1 MADNLSISIKIL
13 GTLHSEKP
21 VYINLFIVKELK
33 YEV

>member
-13 GTLHSEKP
+13 GILYSEKP
-21 VYINLFIVKELK
+21 VHINLFIVKDLK